1 MINRRK
7 FLKFLGLAPVAA
19 VGASLKTEV
28 FASEP
33 EKLIGHVREK
43 GIGARCQCTTLVDA
57 PVYATTEGVV
67 ELRTGYWY
75 RKDGQAY
82 FFAK

>member
-1 MINRRK
+1 MIDRRK

-19 VGASLKTEV
+19 VGVSLKTEV

-33 EKLIGHVREK
+33 ERPVGHVPE
-43 GIGARCQCTTLVDA
+43 IGVDARCQCSVMVDA